1 MGYVAIAYTSGILV
15 APLVGGV
22 IYGNAGYYAVYAL
35 SFAMIGIDA
44 ICRLIIIE
52 KSKAEKWTGT
62 PDVPL
67 DAIAERRASKTDDD
81 VPVPARRSDESH
93 HENVHPEGST
103 PRRKSKV
110 PPMLLLLKSRRLL
123 TAWWATFAAG
133 VIFASFDTT
142 LPLFVHRV
150 FGWNSTG
157 GGLIFLTVS
166 IPSFAGPIVGTSL
179 AFSDNVFDDSSQ
191 LISS

>member
-1 MGYVAIAYTSGILV
+1 MGYVAIAYTSGLLV

-22 IYGNAGYYAVYAL
+22 IYGNAGYFAVYAL
-35 SFAMIGIDA
+35 SFALIGLDA
-44 ICRLIIIE
+44 VCRLIIIE
-52 KSKAEKWTGT
+52 KSQAQKWTGT
-62 PDVPL
+62 LDVPL
-67 DAIAERRASKTDDD
+67 ESIGEGQSSKTNDDLP
-81 VPVPARRSDESH
+81 VPVRRSGESH
-93 HENVHPEGST
+93 HSNLPSEAVT
-103 PRRKSKV
+103 LRKKSKV

-133 VIFASFDTT
+133 VIYASFDTT

-166 IPSFAGPIVGTSL
+166 VPSFAGPIVGKH
-179 AFSDNVFDDSSQ
+179 
-191 LISS
+191 